1 VATPLERMTQASD
14 LMVKRGLTVKESSG
28 WENRGRPY
36 SFNPTAGV
44 ICHHT
49 AAAEDIDSVL
59 INGRSDLPGPL
70 CHWALHKNGD
80 VVLIAAGYA
89 NHAGASKSGYPSNSN
104 GWGIEATGPVPN
116 NSAYGESAFPNYDQY
131 VVMVQCI
138 VETAGFSTSIYDIPG
153 HKDSCDPPG
162 RKPDPHFDMNT
173 FRSRVAAGGEYEE
186 ADLTGDEHK
195 WLEAIY
201 QGMVVPG
208 TTSVSE
214 SFEKLFNRVKAIEDA
229 VGVPGTTTP
238 QQSFEILYR
247 RIQRL
252 EDGMDALCE
261 NAGIPFDQ
269 VDTST
274 ITG

>member
-1 VATPLERMTQASD
+1 MPTPLEWMTQASD
-14 LMVKRGLTVKESSG
+14 LMVQRGLIVKESSG
-28 WENRGRPY
+28 WETRGRPY

-59 INGRSDLPGPL
+59 INGRADLPGPL

-80 VVLIAAGYA
+80 VVCIAAGYA

-116 NSAYGESAFPNYDQY
+116 NSAYGESAFPNYDEY
-131 VVMVQCI
+131 IVMVQCI
-138 VETAGFSTSIYDIPG
+138 VEVRNWNVSIQTVPG
-153 HKDSCDPPG
+153 HKDSCDPTG
-162 RKPDPHFDMNT
+162 RKPDPHFDMNA
-173 FRSRVAAGGEYEE
+173 FRSRVASGGGEMGD
-186 ADLTGDEHK
+186 DLTDEQARQ
-195 WLEAIY
+195 LQAIY
-201 QGMVVPG
+201 DGMVVPG
-208 TTSVSE
+208 TTSVAE
-214 SFEKLFNRVKAIEDA
+214 AFEKLFNRVKTIEDA
-229 VGVPGTTTP
+229 IGVPGTTTA

-247 RIQRL
+247 RVQRL
-252 EDGMDALCE
+252 EDGMDAVCE
-261 NAGIPFDQ
+261 NLDVPFDQ

>member
-1 VATPLERMTQASD
+1 MASPLDLMTAASD

-28 WENRGRPY
+28 WESRGRPY

-116 NSAYGESAFPNYDQY
+116 NEAWGDSAFPNYDQY
-131 VVMVQCI
+131 VIMVQCI
-138 VETAGFSTSIYDIPG
+138 VESRNWGVSIQTVPG

-173 FRSRVAAGGEYEE
+173 FRSRVAAGGGMEE
-186 ADLTGDEHK
+186 DLTPDESK
-195 WLEAIY
+195 WLKGIY
-201 QGMVVPG
+201 DAMVVPGSTDPSYPYEQNYNRVKELVAALNVPG
-208 TTSVSE
+208 TTSAEHAQNVV
-214 SFEKLFNRVKAIEDA
+214 FDRLRKIEA
-229 VGVPGTTTP
+229 TVGQLAEEAGLPFTP
-238 QQSFEILYR
+238 
-247 RIQRL
+247 
-252 EDGMDALCE
+252 
-261 NAGIPFDQ
+261 
-269 VDTST
+269 VDTSPPS
-274 ITG
+274 

>member
-1 VATPLERMTQASD
+1 MASPLDKMTRAAD
-14 LMVKRGLTVKESSG
+14 LMVQRGLVVKESSG

-36 SFNPTAGV
+36 SFNPTKGV

-49 AAAEDIDSVL
+49 AASEDIDSVL

-70 CHWALHKNGD
+70 CHYALHKNGD

-89 NHAGASKSGYPSNSN
+89 NHAGASKSGYPTNSN

-116 NSAYGESAFPNYDQY
+116 NSAYGESAFPNYNQY
-131 VVMVQCI
+131 LVMVGCI
-138 VETAGFSTSIYDIPG
+138 VEIEGWPTDIYHVPG

-173 FRSRVAAGGEYEE
+173 FRSRISSAGMEDDLSAE
-186 ADLTGDEHK
+186 AERQIK
-195 WLEAIY
+195 AIY
-201 QGMVVPG
+201 DAMVVPG
-208 TTSVSE
+208 STDPSDPY
-214 SFEKLFNRVKAIEDA
+214 EKNYDRVKSLVSAIQ
-229 VGVPGTTTP
+229 VPGTTTP

-247 RIQRL
+247 RVQSNEKYIGQ
-252 EDGMDALCE
+252 LCE
-261 NAGIPFDQ
+261 AAGIPFTP